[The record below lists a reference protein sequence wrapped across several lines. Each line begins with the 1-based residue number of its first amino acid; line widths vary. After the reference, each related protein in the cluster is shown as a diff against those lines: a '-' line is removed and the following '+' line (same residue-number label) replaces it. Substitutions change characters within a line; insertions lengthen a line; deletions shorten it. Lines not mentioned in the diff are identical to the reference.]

1 MTGATMIMRGEHVPP
16 AMLSLAGA
24 TRHIAA
30 ERLRALAISSAS
42 RWPTLPDLPTF
53 AELGYPDVV
62 YLNCQGVFV
71 AAGTSPEIVA
81 RLQGTSLRCS
91 PKAQGKPRRALVRW
105 PNRSEFILTP
115 TLRAVR
121 VCTPLTMTVP

>member
-81 RLQGTSLRCS
+81 RLQDIAAVLAEGAGETSS
-91 PKAQGKPRRALVRW
+91 
-105 PNRSEFILTP
+105 
-115 TLRAVR
+115 R
-121 VCTPLTMTVP
+121 VCPLAESQ